1 MLVVKSPLR
10 LSFLGGGSDYFDFFS
25 SEKGAVFGCTI
36 NLYVYVMAL
45 PLPPFAEEKIRFT
58 YRKTESVSS
67 ISELQHPVIREI
79 LKRYDY
85 KYPINIATMADVSG
99 NSGLGSSSSF
109 TVGSLLLFRHLLNL
123 PSSPEALALEAIEIE
138 RNVLSEE
145 GGFQDQYFAAYGG
158 LRKFEFNHLGMSSTQ
173 NVQNVKFL
181 KKIEEN
187 ILLIPFGGERN
198 SKIFAKKHITAIKE
212 TESRKRLLDLVHLTE
227 DVVSKIDTHPEDTT
241 TYENFIYAMKQSWD
255 IKVKNSFDGDLKEAD
270 NFIQNAI
277 QNGARAGKLCG
288 AGSSGFIL
296 LFCPL
301 ELHNSLLSRI
311 GAKNYCKPKIDL
323 RGARFVEDELKGKVA
338 VSETWDINR
347 WTK

>member
-1 MLVVKSPLR
+1 MLVIKSPLR

-25 SEKGAVFGCTI
+25 SEKGVVFGCTV
-36 NLYVYVMAL
+36 NLYVYVTAL

-85 KYPINIATMADVSG
+85 QYPINIATMADVSG

-109 TVGSLLLFRHLLNL
+109 TVGSLLLFRHLMNL
-123 PSSPEALALEAIEIE
+123 PSSPEVLALEAIEIE

-158 LRKFEFNHLGMSSTQ
+158 LRKFEFNHLGMSNTKDIQ
-173 NVQNVKFL
+173 NVNFL

-212 TESRKRLLDLVHLTE
+212 TESRKRLQDLVHLTE
-227 DVVSKIDTHPEDTT
+227 EVLSKIESHPEETT

-255 IKVKNSFDGDLKEAD
+255 IKVKNSFDDDLKGAD
-270 NFIQNAI
+270 YFIQNAI
-277 QNGARAGKLCG
+277 KNGASAGKLCG

-296 LFCPL
+296 LFCSP
-301 ELHNSLLSRI
+301 ELHNLLLSRI

-323 RGARFVEDELKGKVA
+323 QGARFADDELMSKVT
-338 VSETWDINR
+338 VSETWNVNR
-347 WTK
+347 WNK

>member
-1 MLVVKSPLR
+1 MLVIKSPLR

-25 SEKGAVFGCTI
+25 SENGVVFGCTI

-58 YRKTESVSS
+58 YRKTESVST
-67 ISELQHPVIREI
+67 ISELRHPVIREI

-109 TVGSLLLFRHLLNL
+109 TVGSLLLFRHLLKL
-123 PSSPEALALEAIEIE
+123 PFSPEALALEAIDIE

-158 LRKFEFNHLGMSSTQ
+158 LRRFEFNHLGMSNTK
-173 NVQNVKFL
+173 NVQNAYFL

-187 ILLIPFGGERN
+187 ILLIPFGGART
-198 SKIFAKKHITAIKE
+198 SKIFAKKHLSAIKNAD
-212 TESRKRLLDLVHLTE
+212 SRKRLLDLVHLTKE
-227 DVVSKIDTHPEDTT
+227 VVSKIDTHPEDTT

-255 IKVKNSFDGDLKEAD
+255 IKVKNSFDGDLNDAD

-277 QNGARAGKLCG
+277 QNGASAGKLCG

-296 LFCPL
+296 LFCPP
-301 ELHNSLLSRI
+301 EFHNSFLSRI
-311 GAKNYCKPKIDL
+311 GVKNYCKPKIDL
-323 RGARFVEDELKGKVA
+323 QGARIVDDELKDKEA
-338 VSETWDINR
+338 VSDIWNANR
-347 WTK
+347 WTN